1 MLTRNEYN
9 IEIKG
14 HKIVPGNVIED
25 YVVIYAIVSEPI
37 KSLVV
42 PTILIRWKVDENHDY
57 DVIYMA
63 AADDEEYVIGRF
75 VCDKKNSNELIRI
88 AFREVLIKA
97 RQRNFM
103 RVIRTIRLISKLVG
117 IKLDETLSREGESP

>member
-1 MLTRNEYN
+1 M
-9 IEIKG
+9 
-14 HKIVPGNVIED
+14 
-25 YVVIYAIVSEPI
+25 IYAIVSELI

-42 PTILIRWKVDENHDY
+42 PTILIRWKEDENRDY